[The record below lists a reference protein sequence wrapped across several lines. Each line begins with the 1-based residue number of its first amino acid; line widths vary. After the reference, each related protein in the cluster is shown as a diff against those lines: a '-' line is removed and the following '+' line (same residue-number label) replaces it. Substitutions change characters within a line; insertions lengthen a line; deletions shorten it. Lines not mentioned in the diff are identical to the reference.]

1 MSEGGD
7 EDAIKWQGPDDEY
20 GQDLS
25 PDEGG
30 HQHEEPN
37 ELQPFFEEESIIPGG
52 IHRAN
57 ESYLADD
64 NILQM
69 LADDKTINQKTSRNQ
84 SAMKKKGVSKDKTR
98 KKHSL
103 SKNRV
108 NGKDSY
114 VMRNTFEDLSNR
126 MMAKSILTANSL
138 AGSVRDTSNIAMFG
152 ARKPGVYKEPTTL
165 SNLDHILIS
174 PNTGNHLERLD
185 LRYETT
191 ADCTASS
198 KAGHPHH
205 LAVSEV
211 AQKTN
216 PVSQRKGPNF
226 SLFSNVHIEKRD
238 SPVAPKSHFEIPMQM
253 KTEVIKLRKTSEID
267 REITDTINSKR
278 NLHNQEKGPI
288 RILKNIDQPNERTLN
303 SSKERKTNTNLP
315 PRSSLKKRRTAAPS
329 KDVSIH
335 DEESPDKDKHQRR
348 VSGFSKGSIDKK
360 SQQPVHH
367 FKTIQEVL
375 AQNNSNYQV

>member
-7 EDAIKWQGPDDEY
+7 DDALRWQGPDDEY

-25 PDEGG
+25 REEEDRH
-30 HQHEEPN
+30 HQEPN
-37 ELQPFFEEESIIPGG
+37 ELQPFFEGESIIPGG

-69 LADDKTINQKTSRNQ
+69 LADDKSCNPKTSRNQ
-84 SAMKKKGVSKDKTR
+84 STIKKKGVSKERTR

-138 AGSVRDTSNIAMFG
+138 QGSVRDTSNIAVIG

-174 PNTGNHLERLD
+174 PNTGSHLKGLD

-191 ADCTASS
+191 ADCTSSS
-198 KAGHPHH
+198 KEGHHH
-205 LAVSEV
+205 LAASEV
-211 AQKTN
+211 VHKPN

-226 SLFSNVHIEKRD
+226 SLFSNLHIEKKA
-238 SPVAPKSHFEIPMQM
+238 SPVAPKTHFEIPMQM
-253 KTEVIKLRKTSEID
+253 KTEVIRLRKTSEID
-267 REITDTINSKR
+267 KEITDTINSKR

-288 RILKNIDQPNERTLN
+288 RILKNLDQPTESNMH
-303 SSKERKTNTNLP
+303 SSKERTTNTNTNLP

-335 DEESPDKDKHQRR
+335 DEESPDKDKPRR
-348 VSGFSKGSIDKK
+348 ISGFSKGSIEKK
-360 SQQPVHH
+360 AQQPVHH

-375 AQNNSNYQV
+375 AQNGSNYQV